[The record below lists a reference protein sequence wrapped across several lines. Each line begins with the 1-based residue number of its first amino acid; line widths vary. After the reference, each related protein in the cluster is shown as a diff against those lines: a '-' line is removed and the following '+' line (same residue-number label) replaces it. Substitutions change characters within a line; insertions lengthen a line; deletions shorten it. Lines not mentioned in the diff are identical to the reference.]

1 MLWTRGESPPKLGS
15 KAPTPGNRRGKNA
28 RLTAGNLGEEIMD
41 HFSRIRGSAALL
53 SVVTATSLVLAA
65 PASAQE
71 TFKLGIVTFLS
82 GPAADS
88 FGIPARN
95 GAQYVI
101 DQLNKGSAPSPYEKV
116 GFGGMKIEPVVIDE
130 NGGATKQVQ
139 ELRNLYQRDNVD
151 AVIGYIGSARRPAGA
166 PPPGELK
173 KRLLLV

>member
-1 MLWTRGESPPKLGS
+1 MDLFLRL
-15 KAPTPGNRRGKNA
+15 RR
-28 RLTAGNLGEEIMD
+28 
-41 HFSRIRGSAALL
+41 SVALL
-53 SVVTATSLVLAA
+53 SAVTATSLVLAA

-88 FGIPARN
+88 FGVPARN

-101 DQLNKGSAPSPYEKV
+101 DQLNMGSAPSPYEKV
-116 GFGGMKIEPVVIDE
+116 GFGGMKIEPVIIDE

-151 AVIGYIGSARRPAGA
+151 AVIGYIGSGDCLAVA
-166 PPPGELK
+166 PIADELK
-173 KRLLLV
+173 KLLLLFDCGTPRIFEEAKYNYVFRTAAHATMDNVAL